1 LAKELDVVRDSME
14 KSFKKLAHYLTT
26 LKMDGVEKL
35 DPKNA
40 KLVEF
45 LDCTHNLPITMWQLK
60 IKSPDPCIS
69 FQLFGIL
76 EFKGSN
82 VSYIVV
88 V

>member
-1 LAKELDVVRDSME
+1 ME

-60 IKSPDPCIS
+60 IKSPNPCIP